1 MEQKQHQAQAEA
13 DSQAAAKK
21 RAVVA
26 AKQKKQDDTKA
37 LVDAVVP
44 IFDSS
49 VIWKLK
55 NNDLDWQ
62 IKWHWAHGVGSM
74 PLQKEVKVKAQKIAA
89 VLAALEQYKERMEGS
104 DKEEDA
110 ENFKSLVDSGDETD
124 AELHWWNDTACI
136 DR

>member
-1 MEQKQHQAQAEA
+1 MEWKWCQAQAEA

-26 AKQKKQDDTKA
+26 AKQKKQDNTKA

-49 VIWKLK
+49 VIRKLK

-62 IKWHWAHGVGSM
+62 IKWHQVHGVSSM
-74 PLQKEVKVKAQKIAA
+74 PLQKEVKVKAQ
-89 VLAALEQYKERMEGS
+89 
-104 DKEEDA
+104 
-110 ENFKSLVDSGDETD
+110 
-124 AELHWWNDTACI
+124 
-136 DR
+136 